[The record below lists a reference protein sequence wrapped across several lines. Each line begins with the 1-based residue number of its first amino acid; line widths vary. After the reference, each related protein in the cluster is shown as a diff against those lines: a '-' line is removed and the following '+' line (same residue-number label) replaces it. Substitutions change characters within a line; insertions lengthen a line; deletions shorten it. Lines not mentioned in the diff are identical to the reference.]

1 MRNGMRPVPPG
12 EILGMEMQ
20 ELGLSAAKIATYLG
34 VPTNRVTAILNKTRS
49 ITPDTALRLAA
60 FFNTTAQF
68 WINLQTNYD
77 LRTVE
82 INDGNEIRKTVKRY
96 VSK

>member
-1 MRNGMRPVPPG
+1 MKNSMRPVPPG

-20 ELGLSAAKIATYLG
+20 ELELSAAKLAAYIG
-34 VPTNRVTAILNKTRS
+34 VPTNRVTAIIKKTRN

-77 LRTVE
+77 LRTIE
-82 INDGNEIRKTVKRY
+82 ISDGNEIRKTVKRY
-96 VSK
+96 VDR